1 VFYELIAMAT
11 TDIEDSKLMGPHV
24 ADPGDPLRRHGLFAF
39 GVLFLS
45 CAVFGTT
52 NCSAQDVAEAAR
64 QERARKEN
72 QQNPPKHVYSEE
84 DLRRARILTP
94 EDSERLQA
102 KKKGQTLPAAEKPPE
117 AINAQSAPAQLP
129 LGDIARQYRKQK
141 QTRQPQQSAEFHLPF
156 DNPPLAVPIRPLPPP
171 HPHPHPHPPSNRK
184 DPFLRPLLPRPSIS
198 VPVPSLIAPSRP
210 LVPMSRRPSSILH
223 SITVQRG
230 DSLWKLAQQNLGRGS
245 WWRELLAVNPGIEN
259 PNKIEAG
266 VQINIPTRS
275 SVSRTTSKIT
285 IRKGDT
291 LWKIAQTTFG
301 RGAFWP
307 CIARANPPLRDANQI
322 DVGQELIVPGRCGP

>member
-1 VFYELIAMAT
+1 MAT

-72 QQNPPKHVYSEE
+72 QQKLPKHVYTEE
-84 DLRRARILTP
+84 DLRRARILTS

-117 AINAQSAPAQLP
+117 AIDAQSAPAHLP

-141 QTRQPQQSAEFHLPF
+141 QARQPQQSAEFHLPF
-156 DNPPLAVPIRPLPPP
+156 SNPPLAVPIRPLSPL
-171 HPHPHPHPPSNRK
+171 HPPSNRK
-184 DPFLRPLLPRPSIS
+184 DPFLRPLLHRPSIS
-198 VPVPSLIAPSRP
+198 VPAPTLIAPSRP
-210 LVPMSRRPSSILH
+210 SVPMSHPSSPILH
-223 SITVQRG
+223 RVTVQRG

-245 WWRELLAVNPGIEN
+245 RWRELLVVNPGIEN
-259 PNKIEAG
+259 PHQIEAG
-266 VQINIPTRS
+266 SQIYVPARS
-275 SVSRTTSKIT
+275 SVSRTALKISV
-285 IRKGDT
+285 RKGDT

-301 RGAFWP
+301 RGALWP
-307 CIARANPPLRDANQI
+307 CIARANPLLRDANQI